1 MPLAPQSR
9 WSQRFSSRST
19 PTVSCH
25 RRSHT
30 TMSKPHEHTNKLE
43 RGRKTAIS
51 ENVIMRFIVLGKGSF
66 LRAFRL
72 ISFSGVILRIIC
84 LRILPAIWVLSPI
97 LPLVYAKDPDFLNK
111 DCQVNSTGTWI

>member
-51 ENVIMRFIVLGKGSF
+51 ENVIGFYRVREGDLFGGLSF
-66 LRAFRL
+66 YTNQTHAWRIQHQSQAVDSCRALPSSFRAAVFNL
-72 ISFSGVILRIIC
+72 CVSCRAAWS
-84 LRILPAIWVLSPI
+84 
-97 LPLVYAKDPDFLNK
+97 
-111 DCQVNSTGTWI
+111 